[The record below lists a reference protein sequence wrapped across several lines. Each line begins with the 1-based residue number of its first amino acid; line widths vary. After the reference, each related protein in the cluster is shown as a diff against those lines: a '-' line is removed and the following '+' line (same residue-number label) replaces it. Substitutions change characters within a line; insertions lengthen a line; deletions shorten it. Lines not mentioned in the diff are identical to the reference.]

1 MKNIPIPIEVI
12 DLYISYTLVPQLK
25 NLNTDFTL
33 SNCLFG
39 SVKRTKNTGLDKYKY
54 TGYGIGFDSR
64 SELLFY
70 RWKLWGKCDCF
81 WSWHKLICAC

>member
-12 DLYISYTLVPQLK
+12 DLCISYTLVPQLK

-39 SVKRTKNTGLDKYKY
+39 SVKRTKNIGLDKYKY

-64 SELLFY
+64 SE
-70 RWKLWGKCDCF
+70 
-81 WSWHKLICAC
+81 